1 MTCQCISNY
10 HLKTSMPIKPEI
22 KPLKTISSLSDKPT
36 NTNKT
41 QSEQI
46 KDEMSIR
53 QGRLYYMVKS
63 T

>member
-10 HLKTSMPIKPEI
+10 HLKTNMPIKPEI
-22 KPLKTISSLSDKPT
+22 KPLKTNSSLSDKPS

-41 QSEQI
+41 QNEQI
-46 KDEMSIR
+46 KDEMSIG
-53 QGRLYYMVKS
+53 QDRLYNMVKS

>member
-1 MTCQCISNY
+1 MTCQCISNH
-10 HLKTSMPIKPEI
+10 HLKTSMSIKPEI

-36 NTNKT
+36 TTNKT

-46 KDEMSIR
+46 KDEMSIG